1 LISDEC
7 RIQALRKVNPQE
19 KPRNTAGITI
29 VGFAQFEF
37 HISRV
42 DTKGRLTLLEQKV
55 FPPPLR
61 LVPQNLDA
69 NEVTGGFA

>member
-1 LISDEC
+1 M
-7 RIQALRKVNPQE
+7 
-19 KPRNTAGITI
+19 
-29 VGFAQFEF
+29 VGLAQFGF
-37 HISRV
+37 RISRV
-42 DTKGRLTLLEQKV
+42 NTKGRLTPLEQKV